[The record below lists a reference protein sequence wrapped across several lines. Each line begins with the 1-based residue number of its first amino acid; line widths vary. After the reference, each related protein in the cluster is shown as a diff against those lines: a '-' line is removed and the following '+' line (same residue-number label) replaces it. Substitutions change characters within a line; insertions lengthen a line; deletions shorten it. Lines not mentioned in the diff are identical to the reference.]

1 MEFKGSEKVIT
12 LKLQFLW
19 RDFDS
24 LEMKESESVRDF
36 SSRVAEIVNQIKG
49 CGDTIA
55 DKKVVEKV
63 LRSLPQKFDHAVAAI
78 EESKDLSKMSMS
90 ELTGSLQAHEK
101 RINRFSSQPMEQ
113 AFQSK
118 FRISDRNFTKPD
130 QGKNG
135 NSFQRRPNFQNGKGR
150 KDQRGGQ
157 NKWKERRG
165 NMQQNSG
172 NSNSQCFICKR
183 TNHESKDCRLKCTKC
198 RIPNHSQ
205 RDCWYQNKSD
215 KNEANFTKES
225 EEEFLFFSC
234 MNAECEPH
242 NLWYLDSSCSNYML
256 GNIDIFVELNNNY
269 SSQVKFGDENLQCVE
284 GKCVI
289 SVQTQKG
296 IERYISYVLYV
307 PNLTQNLLSV
317 GQLLRKGYSV
327 YFDNDKCE
335 IVDKKNNIIVA
346 KINMSSNK
354 VFPLELPLEENF
366 AFKSEQSNLSYLWHL
381 RYGHLNSKGV
391 RLLKQKNMVVGLPSI
406 DGEGKICEGCI
417 FGKMHRLPFPKTS
430 WRAKAPLELVHADIC
445 GPTRTPSLNNKRY
458 FILFVDDYTRMM
470 WLYFLNAKSEAFSIF
485 NSKP

>member
-1 MEFKGSEKVIT
+1 
-12 LKLQFLW
+12 
-19 RDFDS
+19 
-24 LEMKESESVRDF
+24 
-36 SSRVAEIVNQIKG
+36 
-49 CGDTIA
+49 
-55 DKKVVEKV
+55 
-63 LRSLPQKFDHAVAAI
+63 
-78 EESKDLSKMSMS
+78 
-90 ELTGSLQAHEK
+90 
-101 RINRFSSQPMEQ
+101 
-113 AFQSK
+113 
-118 FRISDRNFTKPD
+118 
-130 QGKNG
+130 
-135 NSFQRRPNFQNGKGR
+135 
-150 KDQRGGQ
+150 
-157 NKWKERRG
+157 
-165 NMQQNSG
+165 MQQNSG

-183 TNHESKDCRLKCTKC
+183 TNHELKDCYLKCTKC

-205 RDCWYQNKSD
+205 RDFWYQNKSD

-242 NLWYLDSSCSNYML
+242 NLWYLDSGCSNHMS
-256 GNIDIFVELNNNY
+256 GNKDIFVELNNNY
-269 SSQVKFGDENLQCVE
+269 SSQVKLGDGNLQCAQ
-284 GKCVI
+284 GKGVI
-289 SVQTQKG
+289 AVQTQKG
-296 IERYISYVLYV
+296 IKRYISYVLYV

-354 VFPLELPLEENF
+354 VFLFELPLEKNF
-366 AFKSEQSNLSYLWHL
+366 AFKSEQSNLSYLWRL

-391 RLLKQKNMVVGLPSI
+391 RLLKQKNMVVRLPSI

-445 GPTRTPSLNNKRY
+445 CPTRTPSLNNKRY

-485 NSKP
+485 LQFKALVERQSGN